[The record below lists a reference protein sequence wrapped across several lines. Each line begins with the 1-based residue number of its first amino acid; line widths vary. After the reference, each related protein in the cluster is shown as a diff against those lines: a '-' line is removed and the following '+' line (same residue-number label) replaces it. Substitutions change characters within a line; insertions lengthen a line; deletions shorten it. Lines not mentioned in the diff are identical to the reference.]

1 MSGVNDARRRWLAA
15 APFVVGASAVSAVS
29 AAGRAAER
37 MPGDPPEHRLVY
49 QLNRI
54 EPEHVE
60 HVLGSIGAM
69 IAKYE
74 DNVALA
80 VVAFGPGLHLL
91 GRRPGRP
98 VPQALRERA
107 RAQAKDY
114 GVRYIACGN
123 TMGTLGWTADD
134 IVDYARIEDV
144 GAATLM
150 EMQEAGWAYIAW

>member
-1 MSGVNDARRRWLAA
+1 MTRIDDRRRWLTAL
-15 APFVVGASAVSAVS
+15 PFLVGASSSSS
-29 AAGRAAER
+29 AATAAAAAGR

-69 IAKYE
+69 LAKYE

-91 GRRPGRP
+91 GKRPGRP
-98 VPQALRERA
+98 VPAALRDRA

-114 GVRYIACGN
+114 GVRFIACGN
-123 TMGTLGWTADD
+123 TMSTLGWTRADL
-134 IVDYARIEDV
+134 VDYARVEDV

-150 EMQEAGWAYIAW
+150 ELQEAGWAYIAW